1 MTVTELAAHKH
12 PDPSTTVDTTGS
24 ATRWHPTRAGI
35 INIWRYHGET
45 FEFHQGRLL
54 LRGPN
59 GTGKSKALELLLP
72 YLFDANLRP
81 HRLSTFGSGDRTM
94 HWNLMGE
101 GSQGSTR
108 VGYVWLEFGRVV
120 EGEERWF
127 SCGARL
133 QATENTKNVTP
144 AYFTTTQRI
153 GLPGGL
159 ALVNDAGRPLVRADL
174 ATAIGDAGD
183 VHPSPGE
190 YRRAIRQTLFPGV
203 NEQRYD
209 ALISALLQLRT
220 PKLSERLDPAVLS
233 TLLSKALPP
242 LDRTDIAEIAEG
254 FERLDRQREQ
264 LADLDNEVAAAE
276 TLAARQRTYAQRVL
290 RAAAANL
297 ITATSTMTELTRA
310 ARESRDKLEEANRD
324 LEQVTA
330 RDMELAAEA
339 TTTEARIQ
347 AIVDLPAYQEG
358 RRLDQLRREVVKARE
373 RAGQASRHAT
383 KLREQANEDVAAA
396 QDAAE
401 VADRAA
407 RLAAQSATEARL
419 AADRAGMPT
428 VYGEIDATEDL
439 KTSRRLLR
447 AAVDSRSGQIRTV
460 RQAIGEHAQ
469 AVKGRETAE
478 AELEDAREE
487 LAAAA
492 ALVDVARR
500 EHEQALADLG
510 NELVRWARACRQLAV
525 PEPELMAD
533 LAADRA
539 AVDAIVTGVV
549 TTLRE
554 RFAGAETTLRRDR
567 AVLLDERRGY
577 GGERERLER
586 KVDRVPPAPHT
597 RGGSRAGLAGA
608 PLWRVLDFRAGVPE
622 ETQAAVEAGLE
633 AAGLLDAW
641 VLPDGGVTTHDS
653 DTFAEALLAV
663 PAPGRSL
670 GEILDVEPSS
680 PVVAD
685 RVRRLLAGIAF
696 GDTAPD
702 HQAAVGADGSWRLAS
717 THGRWH
723 KTESAYIGASA
734 RERARQRRIAELVE
748 LIADLDRRVE
758 EVEEE
763 LRNVARQRRELD
775 DDLDQRPEYTTLDEA
790 QRKQAEVEQRH
801 AARADVVARAEKA
814 LGLAEKAVTEA
825 LRALTRAGSEHGLP
839 TSEAGLSAVD
849 ASVQAFRATGD
860 DWLDNRQDAATAT
873 AAARDAAARAAAT
886 DGTATDAED
895 VAVARRG
902 EAEAAEATLTE
913 VEKSVGVEF
922 RKLADD
928 LSALRGR
935 LKEIG
940 DQRERLRGEDIR
952 LSRLIGTLG
961 ERHENDESKKE
972 GATRVRDGHE
982 DRFRELAM
990 GSLPVDARLD
1000 LGSMDSKRST
1010 LDAARRLAEK
1020 LGRVPHEVRNVRDA
1034 EANLANA
1041 VHDAQQTLAGRVDLS
1056 LEPDEDVR
1064 VFTATVDGV
1073 RHGAAALL
1081 DLLRA
1086 ERERTAEQI
1095 TAGERELFDKTLT
1108 GDTRRHLAER
1118 IRAANELVDTMNA
1131 RLTRVRTASKVRVS
1145 LVWQVDPK
1153 LPTGTKE
1160 ARNLLLRDPA
1170 RLAESEREALHRFF
1184 RERVDEARAEE
1195 TAAGWEQQLLQVLDY
1210 TAWHQFVVKVDR
1222 GRGDGWQPVTRR
1234 LHGALSGGEK
1244 AIVLHLPLF
1253 AAAAA
1258 HYEATPAA
1266 PRLILLDEVFVGV
1279 DSTNRGQLLE
1289 LLVGFDLDM
1298 VLTSDHEW
1306 CDYQELD
1313 GIAIHQLLTGDDGDD
1328 AVTTA
1333 RFTWNGREI
1342 VPDED
1347 ADE

>member
-1 MTVTELAAHKH
+1 MTVTELAAHQRV
-12 PDPSTTVDTTGS
+12 DRPSTSD
-24 ATRWHPTRAGI
+24 RWRPTRAGI
-35 INIWRYHGET
+35 INIWRYYGET
-45 FEFHQGRLL
+45 FSFHEGRLL

-101 GSQGSTR
+101 GNSGSTR

-120 EGEERWF
+120 DGEERWF

-133 QATENTKNVTP
+133 AATENTKNVAPT
-144 AYFTTTQRI
+144 YFTTTQRI

-174 ATAIGDAGD
+174 ATAVGDAGD

-190 YRRAIRQTLFPGV
+190 YRRTIRQTLFPGV

-242 LDRTDIAEIAEG
+242 LDRTEIAEIAEG

-264 LADLDNEVAAAE
+264 LADLDTEVAAAE
-276 TLAARQRTYAQRVL
+276 ALAARQRTYAQRVL

-297 ITATSTMTELTRA
+297 IAATSTMTELTRA
-310 ARESRDKLEEANRD
+310 ARESKDKFEEANRD
-324 LEQVTA
+324 LERVTV
-330 RDMELAAEA
+330 RDAELAGEA

-358 RRLDQLRREVVKARE
+358 SRLDRLRRDVVSARDRASQATRHAAKLRE
-373 RAGQASRHAT
+373 RADEDAT
-383 KLREQANEDVAAA
+383 VA
-396 QDAAE
+396 QEAAE
-401 VADRAA
+401 EAERATQ
-407 RLAAQSATEARL
+407 LAIRGATEARL
-419 AADRAGMPT
+419 GADRAGLPA
-428 VYGEIDATEDL
+428 VYEEIEATPDL
-439 KTSRRLLR
+439 KISRRLLR
-447 AAVDSRSGQIRTV
+447 AAVDSRSGQIRAV
-460 RQAIGEHAQ
+460 RQALGEHQQ
-469 AVKGRETAE
+469 AITGRERAE
-478 AELEDAREE
+478 VDLGEAGEE

-492 ALVDVARR
+492 ALVETTRR
-500 EHEQALADLG
+500 EYGQALTDLG
-510 NELVRWARACRQLAV
+510 EELVRWARNCRQLAV
-525 PEPELMAD
+525 PEPELLAD
-533 LAADRA
+533 LAGDRA
-539 AVDAIVTGVV
+539 AVDAIVANLV

-554 RFAGAETTLRRDR
+554 RLVRAETTLGRERET
-567 AVLLDERRGY
+567 LLDERRGHEE
-577 GGERERLER
+577 EREQLER
-586 KVDRVPPAPHT
+586 KVDRLPSALHT
-597 RGGSRAGLAGA
+597 RGADRATLAGA
-608 PLWRVLDFRAGVPE
+608 PLWQVLDFRAGVPE
-622 ETQAAVEAGLE
+622 QTQAAVEAGME

-641 VLPDGGVTTHDS
+641 VLPDGGMTVPDE
-653 DTFAEALLAV
+653 DTFAEALLSV

-670 GEILDVEPSS
+670 IEILVVEPDS
-680 PVVAD
+680 PVATD
-685 RVRRLLAGIAF
+685 RVRRLLAGVAF

-702 HQAAVGADGSWRLAS
+702 HHAAVGADGSWRLAS

-723 KTESAYIGASA
+723 KTESEYIGASA
-734 RERARQRRIAELVE
+734 RERTRQRRLTELTALIGDLDRWVEQVDEQLRAIAGQRAELVD
-748 LIADLDRRVE
+748 DLG
-758 EVEEE
+758 
-763 LRNVARQRRELD
+763 QRPGYAALD
-775 DDLDQRPEYTTLDEA
+775 DAD
-790 QRKQAEVEQRH
+790 RKQAAAEQRH

-814 LGLAEKAVTEA
+814 LGAAEKAVTAA
-825 LRALTRAGSEHGLP
+825 LRSLTRAGSEHGLP
-839 TSEAGLSAVD
+839 TSETGLSAVD
-849 ASVQAFRATGD
+849 AAVRAFRATGD
-860 DWLDNRQDAATAT
+860 DWLDSRHDAATRTSAAHDAT
-873 AAARDAAARAAAT
+873 ARASAT
-886 DGTATDAED
+886 AGTAADAEE
-895 VAVARRG
+895 VAVARRE
-902 EAEAAEATLTE
+902 EAETAAVTLAE
-913 VEKSVGVEF
+913 VERSVGAEF

-928 LSALRGR
+928 LTVLRGR
-935 LKEIG
+935 MKEIG
-940 DQRERLRGEDIR
+940 SQRERLRGEDIR
-952 LSRLIGTLG
+952 LSKLIGTLG
-961 ERHENDESKKE
+961 ERHDNDEAKKDD
-972 GATRVRDGHE
+972 AVAVRDGHE

-990 GSLPVDARLD
+990 GSLPADARVDLD
-1000 LGSMDSKRST
+1000 AMDSKRST
-1010 LDAARRLAEK
+1010 LEAARRLAEK

-1041 VHDAQQTLAGRVDLS
+1041 VHDAQQTLAGRADLS
-1056 LEPDEDVR
+1056 LEPDDDVS

-1131 RLTRVRTASKVRVS
+1131 RLERVRTASKVRVS
-1145 LVWQVDPK
+1145 LVWQVDPQ
-1153 LPTGTKE
+1153 LPPGTKE
-1160 ARNLLLRDPA
+1160 ARNLLLRNPA
-1170 RLAESEREALHRFF
+1170 GLGESEREALHRFF
-1184 RERVDEARAEE
+1184 RERVDEARAAE

-1210 TAWHQFVVKVDR
+1210 TAWHQFLVKVDR

-1258 HYEATPAA
+1258 HYQATPAA
-1266 PRLILLDEVFVGV
+1266 PRLIMLDEVFVGV

-1342 VPDED
+1342 LPDED

>member
-1 MTVTELAAHKH
+1 MTVTELAAHQ
-12 PDPSTTVDTTGS
+12 PVDRSSTSD
-24 ATRWHPTRAGI
+24 RWRPTRAGI
-35 INIWRYHGET
+35 INIWRYYGET
-45 FEFHQGRLL
+45 FSFHEGRLL

-72 YLFDANLRP
+72 YLLDANLRP

-101 GSQGSTR
+101 GSSGRNR
-108 VGYVWLEFGRVV
+108 VGYVWLEFGRIVD
-120 EGEERWF
+120 GEKRWF

-133 QATENTKNVTP
+133 AASENTKNVAST
-144 AYFTTTQRI
+144 YFTTTKRI
-153 GLPGGL
+153 GLPDGL
-159 ALVNDAGRPLVRADL
+159 ALVNAAGRPLVRADL
-174 ATAIGDAGD
+174 ATAIGDEGE

-190 YRRAIRQTLFPGV
+190 YRRTIRQTLFPGV

-233 TLLSKALPP
+233 TLLSRALPP
-242 LDRTDIAEIAEG
+242 LDHTDIAEIAEG

-264 LADLDNEVAAAE
+264 LADLDTEVAAAE

-297 ITATSTMTELTRA
+297 IAATSTMTELTRA
-310 ARESRDKLEEANRD
+310 ARESKEKLKEANRD
-324 LEQVTA
+324 LERVTT
-330 RDMELAAEA
+330 RDAELAGEA

-358 RRLDQLRREVVKARE
+358 RRLDQLRRDVLSARDRAGEATRHAAKLRE
-373 RAGQASRHAT
+373 RADEDAS
-383 KLREQANEDVAAA
+383 AA
-396 QDAAE
+396 QDAVEAAE
-401 VADRAA
+401 RVAQLAA
-407 RLAAQSATEARL
+407 RGATEARL
-419 AADRAGMPT
+419 AADRAGMPA
-428 VYGEIDATEDL
+428 VYEEIDATADL

-447 AAVDSRSGQIRTV
+447 AAVDSRSGQVRAV
-460 RQAIGEHAQ
+460 RQALGTHQQ
-469 AVKGRETAE
+469 AVTGRERAE
-478 AELEDAREE
+478 SDLEGAREE
-487 LAAAA
+487 LATAT
-492 ALVDVARR
+492 ALVDTARR

-510 NELVRWARACRQLAV
+510 EELVRWARGCRQLAV
-525 PEPELMAD
+525 PEPELLAD
-533 LAADRA
+533 LAGDRA
-539 AVDAIVTGVV
+539 AVDTIVADLSA
-549 TTLRE
+549 TLRE
-554 RFAGAETTLRRDR
+554 RFAGAETTLRGERG
-567 AVLLDERRGY
+567 AVLAERRGHEV
-577 GGERERLER
+577 ERERLER
-586 KVDRVPPAPHT
+586 KVDRLPPAPHT
-597 RGGSRAGLAGA
+597 RGADRTTLAGA
-608 PLWRVLDFRAGVPE
+608 PLWRVVDFRAGVPA

-641 VLPDGGVTTHDS
+641 VLPDGAVAAPDA
-653 DTFAEALLAV
+653 DVFAEALLAV

-670 GEILDVEPSS
+670 NEILAVEPDS

-685 RVRRLLAGIAF
+685 RVRALLAGIAF

-702 HQAAVGADGSWRLAS
+702 HQAAVGADGAWRLAS
-717 THGRWH
+717 AHGRWH
-723 KTESAYIGASA
+723 KTESEYLGASA
-734 RERARQRRIAELVE
+734 RERTRQRRIAELNE
-748 LIADLDRRVE
+748 LIGDLDRRVE
-758 EVEEE
+758 VIDEA
-763 LRNVARQRRELD
+763 LRDLTRQRAELAG
-775 DDLDQRPEYTTLDEA
+775 DLDQRPGYAALDDAEREQA
-790 QRKQAEVEQRH
+790 QAEQRQS
-801 AARADVVARAEKA
+801 ARADVVARAERT
-814 LGLAEKAVTEA
+814 LAAAEQAATRA
-825 LRALTRAGSEHGLP
+825 LRALTSAGSEHGLP
-839 TSEAGLSAVD
+839 TSETGLSAVD
-849 ASVQAFRATGD
+849 AAVQAFRAIGD
-860 DWLDNRQDAATAT
+860 DWLDSRHDATTRASSAS
-873 AAARDAAARAAAT
+873 AAAARAAAT
-886 DGTATDAED
+886 AGTATDAED
-895 VAVARRG
+895 VAVARRE
-902 EAEAAEATLTE
+902 EAETAAVTLAE
-913 VEKSVGVEF
+913 VERSVGAEF
-922 RKLADD
+922 RTLADD
-928 LSALRGR
+928 LSALRER

-940 DQRERLRGEDIR
+940 GQRERLRGEDIR
-952 LSRLIGTLG
+952 LSKLIGTLG
-961 ERHENDESKKE
+961 ERHDNDESKKA
-972 GATRVRDGHE
+972 GAAAVRDEYEG
-982 DRFRELAM
+982 RFRELAM
-990 GSLPVDARLD
+990 GSLPADARVELD
-1000 LGSMDSKRST
+1000 AMDSKRSV
-1010 LDAARRLAEK
+1010 LDAARRLAER
-1020 LGRVPHEVRNVRDA
+1020 LGRVPHEARNVRDA
-1034 EANLANA
+1034 EATLANA

-1081 DLLRA
+1081 DLLRT

-1108 GDTRRHLAER
+1108 GDTRRHLADR

-1131 RLTRVRTASKVRVS
+1131 RLERVRTASKVRVS
-1145 LVWQVDPK
+1145 LVWQVDPQ
-1153 LPTGTKE
+1153 LPPGTRE
-1160 ARNLLLRDPA
+1160 ARNLLLRNPA
-1170 RLAESEREALHRFF
+1170 GLGESEREALHRFF
-1184 RERVDEARAEE
+1184 RERVDEARAAE

-1258 HYEATPAA
+1258 HYQATPVA

-1333 RFTWNGREI
+1333 RFTWNGR
-1342 VPDED
+1342 VVLPDED
-1347 ADE
+1347 PDG

>member
-1 MTVTELAAHKH
+1 MTVTELAAHQH
-12 PDPSTTVDTTGS
+12 GHQSSTVDT
-24 ATRWHPTRAGI
+24 RWRPTRAGI
-35 INIWRYHGET
+35 INIWRYYGET
-45 FEFHQGRLL
+45 FEFHEGRLL

-108 VGYVWLEFGRVV
+108 VGYVWLEFGQVV
-120 EGEERWF
+120 DGEERWF

-133 QATENTKNVTP
+133 AATENTKNVAPT
-144 AYFTTTQRI
+144 YFTTTQRI
-153 GLPGGL
+153 GVPGGL

-174 ATAIGDAGD
+174 AAAIGEAGD

-190 YRRAIRQTLFPGV
+190 YRRTIRQTLFPGV

-233 TLLSKALPP
+233 TLLSRALPP

-264 LADLDNEVAAAE
+264 LADLDTEVAAAE
-276 TLAARQRTYAQRVL
+276 TLATRQRTYAQRVL

-297 ITATSTMTELTRA
+297 IAATSTMTELTRA
-310 ARESRDKLEEANRD
+310 ARESKDKLEAANRD
-324 LEQVTA
+324 LGEVTA
-330 RDMELAAEA
+330 RDADLAGEA
-339 TTTEARIQ
+339 KTTEDRIQ

-358 RRLDQLRREVVKARE
+358 SRLDQLRRDVVSARE
-373 RAGQASRHAT
+373 RADQATGHAAR
-383 KLREQANEDVAAA
+383 LRERAAQDASAA

-401 VADRAA
+401 VAERAIQLAA
-407 RLAAQSATEARL
+407 RGATEARL
-419 AADRAGMPT
+419 AADRAGMPA
-428 VYGEIDATEDL
+428 VYEEIDATADL
-439 KTSRRLLR
+439 TNSRRLLR
-447 AAVDSRSGQIRTV
+447 AAVDSRAGQIHAV
-460 RQAIGEHAQ
+460 RQALGKHQQ
-469 AVKGRETAE
+469 AVTGRERAE
-478 AELEDAREE
+478 ADLEGAREE

-492 ALVDVARR
+492 AQVDTARR
-500 EHEQALADLG
+500 EYEQALVDLG
-510 NELVRWARACRQLAV
+510 EELVRWARGCRQLAV
-525 PEPELMAD
+525 PEPEMLAD
-533 LAADRA
+533 LAGDRA
-539 AVDAIVTGVV
+539 AVDAIVADLVA
-549 TTLRE
+549 TLRE
-554 RFAGAETTLRRDR
+554 RFAGAETTLGRKRDE
-567 AVLLDERRGY
+567 LLDERRGHED
-577 GGERERLER
+577 ERGQLER
-586 KVDRVPPAPHT
+586 KVDRLPPAPHT
-597 RGGSRAGLAGA
+597 RGADRAIQAGA
-608 PLWRVLDFRAGVPE
+608 PLWRVLDFRTGVPE
-622 ETQAAVEAGLE
+622 ETRAAVEAGLE

-641 VLPDGGVTTHDS
+641 VLPDGAVSVPDA
-653 DTFAEALLAV
+653 DTFAEALFAV
-663 PAPGRSL
+663 PAHGRSL
-670 GEILDVEPSS
+670 GEILDVEPDS
-680 PVVAD
+680 PVAAD

-696 GDTAPD
+696 GATAPD

-723 KTESAYIGASA
+723 KTESEYIGASA
-734 RERARQRRIAELVE
+734 RERARQRRIAELTE
-748 LIADLDRRVE
+748 LVGDLDRRVHAIGE
-758 EVEEE
+758 Q
-763 LRNVARQRRELD
+763 LRAVARQRAELT
-775 DDLDQRPEYTTLDEA
+775 DDLDQRPGYATLDD
-790 QRKQAEVEQRH
+790 AERRHAAAEQRH
-801 AARADVVARAEKA
+801 AARADVVARTEKA
-814 LGLAEKAVTEA
+814 LGAAENAVTDA

-839 TSEAGLSAVD
+839 TSETGLSAVD
-849 ASVQAFRATGD
+849 TAVRAFRATGD
-860 DWLDNRQDAATAT
+860 DWLDRRNDATT
-873 AAARDAAARAAAT
+873 RTSAARDATARAAAS
-886 DGTATDAED
+886 DGTADDAEG
-895 VAVARRG
+895 VALARRE
-902 EAEAAEATLTE
+902 EAETAAITLAE
-913 VEKSVGVEF
+913 VERSAGAEF
-922 RKLADD
+922 RKLADH

-940 DQRERLRGEDIR
+940 SQRERLRGEDIR
-952 LSRLIGTLG
+952 LSKLIGTLG
-961 ERHENDESKKE
+961 ERHDNDESKKDD
-972 GATRVRDGHE
+972 AVTVRDGYE

-990 GSLPVDARLD
+990 GSLPADARVDLD
-1000 LGSMDSKRST
+1000 AMDSKRST

-1020 LGRVPHEVRNVRDA
+1020 FGRVPHEVRNVRDA

-1041 VHDAQQTLAGRVDLS
+1041 VHDAHQSLAGRADLS
-1056 LEPDEDVR
+1056 LEPDEDVS
-1064 VFTATVDGV
+1064 VFAATVDGV

-1086 ERERTAEQI
+1086 DRERTAEQI

-1131 RLTRVRTASKVRVS
+1131 RLERVRTASKVRVS
-1145 LVWQVDPK
+1145 LVWQVDPQ

-1160 ARNLLLRDPA
+1160 ARNLLLRNPA
-1170 RLAESEREALHRFF
+1170 GLAESEREALHRFF
-1184 RERVDEARAEE
+1184 RERVDEARAAE

-1258 HYEATPAA
+1258 HYQATPAA

-1333 RFTWNGREI
+1333 RFTWNGHEI
-1342 VPDED
+1342 VPDE
-1347 ADE
+1347 